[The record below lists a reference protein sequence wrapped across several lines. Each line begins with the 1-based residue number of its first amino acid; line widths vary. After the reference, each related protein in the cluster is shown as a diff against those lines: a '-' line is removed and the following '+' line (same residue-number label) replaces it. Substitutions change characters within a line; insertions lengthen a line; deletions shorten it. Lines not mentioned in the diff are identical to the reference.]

1 MFIQEELSIK
11 AMTISQIYSLYCS
24 DKLIVNRRYQRKLC
38 WTIEEKRNFLD
49 TIERGFP
56 VPMFL
61 LATNENGQYEIID
74 GMQRLDAICS
84 FISQRYQLKSGFF
97 NLESMPDTIE
107 MKRNKV
113 LTQKNP
119 CIDATVCKD
128 IANYPL
134 PVSVFPAATRDD
146 IEEVFKRINSTGKHL
161 ALQELRQ
168 VGVDTPFSNIIRELS
183 AEIRG
188 DISDDVLL
196 LKNMS
201 NISISNYRLPY
212 SIFVDSIFWVK
223 SGVINHAE
231 IRQSR
236 DEEAIAYVV
245 ANMIL
250 PKESQISL
258 NSQSLNKLYGYSPN
272 PLNQEIPLEMT
283 QINNAIDRVGEENVK
298 TQFRIV
304 MSCIQD
310 MLEASDKT
318 LRQILNAPK
327 TISDLIIPFEII
339 FLAVH
344 QLVIRDNKT
353 VVDYNLFAKKLD
365 GNCSYIVGSD
375 PKRQGETID
384 AIAGL
389 IQAAFTK
396 GKIDDPAVDN
406 WSLELVNILNKSRSE
421 QVLYDYKIGLVPFK
435 GNKLDSNMVEKVL
448 KTLTAINNAGP
459 VRAGYV
465 IVGVADT
472 EEDANKYQQE
482 YGIKY
487 TMVNELPLCGIE
499 HDAIAINQDIDRYT
513 HTVKEYIKQC
523 TSIPEAYKM
532 HILTQMK
539 TPIAYGKHTFVFK
552 TNYTE
557 PVPYNNDYYLREFSD
572 VTQLTPAQ
580 IPTLFTNYYGKN

>member
-1 MFIQEELSIK
+1 
-11 AMTISQIYSLYCS
+11 
-24 DKLIVNRRYQRKLC
+24 
-38 WTIEEKRNFLD
+38 
-49 TIERGFP
+49 
-56 VPMFL
+56 
-61 LATNENGQYEIID
+61 
-74 GMQRLDAICS
+74 
-84 FISQRYQLKSGFF
+84 
-97 NLESMPDTIE
+97 
-107 MKRNKV
+107 
-113 LTQKNP
+113 
-119 CIDATVCKD
+119 
-128 IANYPL
+128 
-134 PVSVFPAATRDD
+134 
-146 IEEVFKRINSTGKHL
+146 
-161 ALQELRQ
+161 
-168 VGVDTPFSNIIRELS
+168 
-183 AEIRG
+183 
-188 DISDDVLL
+188 
-196 LKNMS
+196 
-201 NISISNYRLPY
+201 
-212 SIFVDSIFWVK
+212 
-223 SGVINHAE
+223 
-231 IRQSR
+231 
-236 DEEAIAYVV
+236 
-245 ANMIL
+245 
-250 PKESQISL
+250 
-258 NSQSLNKLYGYSPN
+258 
-272 PLNQEIPLEMT
+272 
-283 QINNAIDRVGEENVK
+283 
-298 TQFRIV
+298 

-459 VRAGYV
+459 GRAGYV

>member
-168 VGVDTPFSNIIRELS
+168 VGVDTPFSNIVRELS

-245 ANMIL
+245 ANM
-250 PKESQISL
+250 
-258 NSQSLNKLYGYSPN
+258 
-272 PLNQEIPLEMT
+272 EMT

-298 TQFRIV
+298 KQFRIV

-310 MLEASDKT
+310 MLEASGKT

-344 QLVIRDNKT
+344 QLVIRDKKT

-365 GNCSYIVGSD
+365 GNCSHIVRSD

-389 IQAAFTK
+389 IQTAFTK
-396 GKIDDPAVDN
+396 GKIEDPALDN

-459 VRAGYV
+459 GRAGYV

-499 HDAIAINQDIDRYT
+499 HDAIAIAQDIDRYT

-557 PVPYNNDYYLREFSD
+557 PVPYNNEYYLREFSD
-572 VTQLTPAQ
+572 VTKLTPAQ